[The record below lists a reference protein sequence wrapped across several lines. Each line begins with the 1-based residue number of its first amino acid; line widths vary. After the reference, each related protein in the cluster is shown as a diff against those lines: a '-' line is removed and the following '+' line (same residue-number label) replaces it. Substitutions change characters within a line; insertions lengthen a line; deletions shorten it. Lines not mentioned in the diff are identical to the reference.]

1 MKLQRHRRDRLSA
14 RSYEFGEGSLRVEVS
29 GGRVLIESPGKTF
42 LPRQKAAFLA
52 YLTAEG
58 FIPSGYDAIWIN
70 GKATRI
76 VEWRTRQVT
85 PAKTLKNAKTG
96 KQANGFMVR
105 LLACAA
111 VVWIIELLAL
121 LFKTGK

>member
-1 MKLQRHRRDRLSA
+1 MKLQRHRRDRHSA

-29 GGRVLIESPGKTF
+29 GGRVLIESVGKTF

-58 FIPSGYDAIWIN
+58 FIPKGYDAIWIN
-70 GKATRI
+70 GKAARI
-76 VEWRTRQVT
+76 VEWRTREAK
-85 PAKTLKNAKTG
+85 PARSLKKAKTG

-121 LFKTGK
+121 LFRASK